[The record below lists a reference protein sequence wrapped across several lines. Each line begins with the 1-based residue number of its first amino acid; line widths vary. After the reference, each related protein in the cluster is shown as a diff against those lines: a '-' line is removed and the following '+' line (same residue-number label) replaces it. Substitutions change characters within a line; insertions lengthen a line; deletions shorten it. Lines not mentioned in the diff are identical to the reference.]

1 MFVKNLHLDVMLKM
15 FVLCHKGCDVDWKVY
30 FFSLQNAK
38 RLAFQELKKEATA
51 NSSSFDWASYEDKD
65 LIRKN
70 KFYFSLG
77 SKLTTEQLQQVIN
90 TLINAL
96 DILPF

>member
-1 MFVKNLHLDVMLKM
+1 MSTERYTFS
-15 FVLCHKGCDVDWKVY
+15 
-30 FFSLQNAK
+30 FSLQNAK

-77 SKLTTEQLQQVIN
+77 SKLTTEQLQQVIY

-96 DILPF
+96 DVFLIKFLESKKLNPPT